1 MAIGCLFMEFYRVNY
16 GPDIL
21 GQKLLPNDLADILR
35 GNVFEFAD
43 EEAVLLEVDVR
54 DVGVDLQRGGGGL
67 VEKLQIL
74 LFVKV

>member
-1 MAIGCLFMEFYRVNY
+1 MNH

-21 GQKLLPNDLADILR
+21 RQKLLPDDLADILG

-54 DVGVDLQRGGGGL
+54 DVGVDLQWGGGRV

-74 LFVKV
+74 LFVKI